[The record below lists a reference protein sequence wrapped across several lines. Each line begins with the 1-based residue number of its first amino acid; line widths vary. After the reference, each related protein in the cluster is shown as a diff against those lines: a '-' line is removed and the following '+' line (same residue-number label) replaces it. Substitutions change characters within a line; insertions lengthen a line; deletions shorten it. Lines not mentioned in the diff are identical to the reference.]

1 MLDRQEATRVAQLK
15 AREEKI
21 KNLMGSMA
29 EGVMK
34 QSKDK
39 EREEERRIQ
48 MAYDDQVRK
57 NIEREL
63 NESEAK
69 KEERRHNQE
78 FLFKQMKDRDN
89 QKAAE
94 KVENENQA
102 KVFKMQAEQ
111 SKLDDESKTQILKSK
126 NLELQKQ
133 VLGQM
138 GEKESFKGKKK
149 QMNANETKMN
159 NALLKN
165 MGKQIMANKM
175 I

>member
-1 MLDRQEATRVAQLK
+1 
-15 AREEKI
+15 
-21 KNLMGSMA
+21 MG
-29 EGVMK
+29 
-34 QSKDK
+34 
-39 EREEERRIQ
+39 
-48 MAYDDQVRK
+48 
-57 NIEREL
+57 L

-69 KEERRHNQE
+69 KEERRQNQE

-165 MGKQIMANKM
+165 MGKQI
-175 I
+175 

>member
-69 KEERRHNQE
+69 KEERRQNQE